1 MQTLWQDVRYGLRML
16 GKNPGFAAVAILT
29 LALGIGANTAIFSLL
44 NAVVLQ
50 SMPVRNPQQL
60 VVLRWSAHGRPQ
72 NAGSSSYGDCHRT
85 QWNGSFSSGCSFS
98 YPMFLQTRAR
108 TDVFSSVM
116 AFAGPAQLNLS
127 GNGPAS
133 MGRGELVSGN
143 YFQTLGV
150 APALGR
156 IIEASDELP
165 GAKAVV
171 VLSYGYWQ
179 SAFGSSPSAVGKT
192 IRLNAVPFTIVGVAD
207 PHFTR
212 LTPGKSQDMWLP
224 LSQMVPLG
232 LKWGNQTAD
241 AGNWWLT
248 LVARLKPEVRLAQA
262 ESAISL
268 LFRNEVTH
276 GAKPALKDADKP
288 EVVLLTVQQ
297 GLVGMREQIQEPLYL
312 LMAAVGM
319 VLLIAC
325 ANVAGLLVARA
336 TARQREMAVRIALGA
351 GRGRVIQ
358 QLLTESLLLS
368 AAGAALGIVFAYW
381 TASGLAAF
389 LSANWPSPLQIDVQ
403 PDTRVLGFA
412 SGIAVLTG
420 ILFGLAPA
428 FRSTRVD
435 VAPTLKETAGSISN
449 STHVGNRRFGLANSL
464 VMAQVALSMVVL
476 VGAGLVVRTLA
487 NLKNINP
494 GFDTHNVL
502 LFAVDPTLTGYSGQK
517 IQNLYSDLQSRLA
530 TLPGVVAASYSS
542 GVLLDNGLWTSDVQI
557 EGRSDKSIVEI
568 DMLAVGPGF
577 FETMRIPL
585 LMGRMP
591 GPGDYGSAQSV
602 AVVNEAFVRNYLE
615 NKNPLGLHFGG
626 SDPKSKQYQIVGI
639 VGDAKYEQLRNDVAP
654 TAYVPLQE
662 GAAYFALR
670 TASNPATLT
679 AAVRRT
685 VSDLDDNL
693 PIFDVRTQTQTIDR
707 LLFNER
713 LIARLSSLFALLALI
728 LPCLGLYG
736 LLSYEVARRTRE
748 IGIRTA
754 LGAQRPDILRL
765 VVGQAAFLTTA
776 GALLGIAIALGV
788 TRCLRSLLYGVRTSD
803 PLTFAAVALLLLT
816 VALLACYLPAR
827 RATRV
832 DPLVAL
838 RYE

>member
-1 MQTLWQDVRYGLRML
+1 
-16 GKNPGFAAVAILT
+16 
-29 LALGIGANTAIFSLL
+29 
-44 NAVVLQ
+44 
-50 SMPVRNPQQL
+50 
-60 VVLRWSAHGRPQ
+60 
-72 NAGSSSYGDCHRT
+72 
-85 QWNGSFSSGCSFS
+85 
-98 YPMFLQTRAR
+98 
-108 TDVFSSVM
+108 
-116 AFAGPAQLNLS
+116 
-127 GNGPAS
+127 
-133 MGRGELVSGN
+133 
-143 YFQTLGV
+143 
-150 APALGR
+150 
-156 IIEASDELP
+156 
-165 GAKAVV
+165 
-171 VLSYGYWQ
+171 
-179 SAFGSSPSAVGKT
+179 
-192 IRLNAVPFTIVGVAD
+192 
-207 PHFTR
+207 
-212 LTPGKSQDMWLP
+212 
-224 LSQMVPLG
+224 
-232 LKWGNQTAD
+232 
-241 AGNWWLT
+241 
-248 LVARLKPEVRLAQA
+248 
-262 ESAISL
+262 
-268 LFRNEVTH
+268 
-276 GAKPALKDADKP
+276 
-288 EVVLLTVQQ
+288 
-297 GLVGMREQIQEPLYL
+297 
-312 LMAAVGM
+312 
-319 VLLIAC
+319 
-325 ANVAGLLVARA
+325 
-336 TARQREMAVRIALGA
+336 
-351 GRGRVIQ
+351 
-358 QLLTESLLLS
+358 
-368 AAGAALGIVFAYW
+368 
-381 TASGLAAF
+381 
-389 LSANWPSPLQIDVQ
+389 VQ

-435 VAPTLKETAGSISN
+435 VAPTLKETAGSISKA
-449 STHVGNRRFGLANSL
+449 THAGNRRFGLANSL

-530 TLPGVVAASYSS
+530 TLPGVVSASYSS

-568 DMLAVGPGF
+568 DMLAVGPSF

-585 LMGRMP
+585 LRGRMP

-602 AVVNEAFVRNYLE
+602 AVVNEAFVRNFLE

-662 GAAYFALR
+662 GAAYFALGR
-670 TASNPATLT
+670 PEPATLT

-693 PIFDVRTQTQTIDR
+693 PIFDVRTQNQTIDR

-765 VVGQAAFLTTA
+765 VVGQAAFLTTV
-776 GALLGIAIALGV
+776 GALVGIAIALGV
-788 TRCLRSLLYGVRTSD
+788 TRYLRTLLYGVRTSD

-827 RATRV
+827 RATRD
-832 DPLVAL
+832 DPLLAL